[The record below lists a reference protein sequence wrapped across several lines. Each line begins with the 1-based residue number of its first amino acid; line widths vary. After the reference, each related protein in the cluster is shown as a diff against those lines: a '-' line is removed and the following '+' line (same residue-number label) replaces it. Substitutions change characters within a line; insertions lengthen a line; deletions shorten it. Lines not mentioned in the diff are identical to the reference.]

1 MNMNVKQMLC
11 RNCFSIVDIQSLTEM
26 CVQKQLCSRCLG
38 RFRKEICPYCKEMRY
53 ELILISTVN
62 ELKHYLSPD
71 NLLLDLIDKY
81 NVYRYAETKKICKHC
96 LYALCSNVNKQQV
109 LLDHLGLKINMN
121 NHSSDNDY
129 SLEQKVQLQGHKRFE
144 VNICNT
150 LHSQA
155 STING
160 RNTQLTN
167 QCAKDNCNSKH
178 HSMFV
183 TNTNVNNKN
192 KCSNGGEFKSVNE
205 YKAYSG
211 GFSASVE
218 SKRDDNGVGV
228 CSSNNN
234 NCKESED
241 KIKMLS
247 ECNDIQSK
255 NYTKISEAI
264 KKFIKETK
272 LENEFIQIKE
282 HILNQDNYND
292 IDISNLV
299 SHN

>member
-1 MNMNVKQMLC
+1 
-11 RNCFSIVDIQSLTEM
+11 
-26 CVQKQLCSRCLG
+26 
-38 RFRKEICPYCKEMRY
+38 MRY

-121 NHSSDNDY
+121 NHSLDNECL
-129 SLEQKVQLQGHKRFE
+129 LEQKVQLQGHKRFE
-144 VNICNT
+144 VNNIANT
-150 LHSQA
+150 LHSQD
-155 STING
+155 SKLYE
-160 RNTQLTN
+160 RNTQHIN
-167 QCAKDNCNSKH
+167 VDVNSKQ

-183 TNTNVNNKN
+183 VNTNVNKE
-192 KCSNGGEFKSVNE
+192 KFKSVNE
-205 YKAYSG
+205 YKACSG
-211 GFSASVE
+211 EFNE
-218 SKRDDNGVGV
+218 SLVSNRDDNGMDV

-234 NCKESED
+234 NCKEIED
-241 KIKMLS
+241 KIKILS

-255 NYTKISEAI
+255 NYVKISEAI
-264 KKFIKETK
+264 AKFIKEAK

-282 HILNQDNYND
+282 QILNQDDNYNNMN
-292 IDISNLV
+292 ISNLV
-299 SHN
+299 CPN

>member
-11 RNCFSIVDIQSLTEM
+11 KNCFTIVDIQSLTEM

-121 NHSSDNDY
+121 NHSLDNECL
-129 SLEQKVQLQGHKRFE
+129 LEQKVQLQGHKRFE
-144 VNICNT
+144 VNNIANT
-150 LHSQA
+150 LHSQD
-155 STING
+155 SKLYE
-160 RNTQLTN
+160 RNTQHIN
-167 QCAKDNCNSKH
+167 VDVNSKQ

-183 TNTNVNNKN
+183 VNTNVNKE
-192 KCSNGGEFKSVNE
+192 KFKSVNV
-205 YKAYSG
+205 YKACSG
-211 GFSASVE
+211 EFNE
-218 SKRDDNGVGV
+218 SLVSNRDDNGMDV
-228 CSSNNN
+228 CSSSNN
-234 NCKESED
+234 NCKEIED
-241 KIKMLS
+241 KIKILS

-255 NYTKISEAI
+255 NYVKISEALA
-264 KKFIKETK
+264 KFIKEAK

-282 HILNQDNYND
+282 QILNQDDKYNNMN
-292 IDISNLV
+292 ISNLV
-299 SHN
+299 CPN